1 MQKLQDMTIAT
12 AARENQKRRYQDA
25 RTRAQAIAASV
36 SKFRITV
43 SHTAA
48 VQLVEDG
55 AFVEAIIWVPDK

>member
-1 MQKLQDMTIAT
+1 MQKLENMTIAA

-25 RTRAQAIAASV
+25 RDRARAIAASV
-36 SKFRITV
+36 SKYRITV
-43 SHTAA
+43 AHTAA